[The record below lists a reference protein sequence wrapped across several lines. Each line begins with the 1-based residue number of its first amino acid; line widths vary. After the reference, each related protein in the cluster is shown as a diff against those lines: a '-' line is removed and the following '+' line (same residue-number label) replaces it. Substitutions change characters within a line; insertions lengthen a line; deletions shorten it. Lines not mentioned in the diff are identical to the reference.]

1 MYYKNK
7 KEKNHYLKQTLK
19 IQSHREQ
26 EKAKVFVNVAPPRLR
41 KKTNNPRS
49 LKIELLKSHK
59 VKQER
64 KNPHCSRI
72 GSSKLVERRKKT
84 KAFN

>member
-19 IQSHREQ
+19 IQSHREK

-59 VKQER
+59 VKQA
-64 KNPHCSRI
+64 
-72 GSSKLVERRKKT
+72 RKKEPT
-84 KAFN
+84 L